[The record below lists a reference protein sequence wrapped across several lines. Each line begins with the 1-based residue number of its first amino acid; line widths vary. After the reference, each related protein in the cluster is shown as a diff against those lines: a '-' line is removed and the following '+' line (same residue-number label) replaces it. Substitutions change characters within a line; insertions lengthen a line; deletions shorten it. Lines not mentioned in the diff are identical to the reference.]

1 MSDPRTSER
10 LRDRRRAETVADIK
24 AAALDRVA
32 TQGYEAMSLR
42 AVARDV
48 GVSVQALYH
57 YFPSRDAL
65 VTNLIVDCY
74 TDLTAAV
81 RAASGRAGIPSRERV
96 VAAGLAY
103 RRWALEH
110 RSAFQLTLGVPLSNY
125 AAPVEGPTT
134 VAASQLGETFRDVIF
149 SEWTTEQLDALQIPG
164 EPGVSTS
171 RLAAALAGPVLSPG
185 ALAYFTSGWATLH
198 GLVTLELLGHL
209 VWVGDAGED
218 LLRATL
224 MGYVETLYRHRSPG
238 PEPD

>member
-1 MSDPRTSER
+1 MSEMRAPER
-10 LRDRRRAETVADIK
+10 LRERRRAETVGEIK
-24 AAALDRVA
+24 AAALERVA
-32 TQGYEAMSLR
+32 SEGYEAMSLR

-65 VTNLIVDCY
+65 VTDLIVDCF

-81 RAASGRAGIPSRERV
+81 RAASGDAGTPSGERI

-110 RSAFQLTLGVPLSNY
+110 RSAFQLTLGVPLRTY
-125 AAPVEGPTT
+125 TAPLEGPTSD
-134 VAASQLGETFRDVIF
+134 AAAGLGEAFRDVIF
-149 SEWTTEQLDALQIPG
+149 SEWTAEQLEALPIPG
-164 EPGVSTS
+164 EPGASTA
-171 RLAAALAGPVLSPG
+171 RLAVALAGPVLSPG
-185 ALAYFTSGWATLH
+185 AMAHFTSGWATLH
-198 GLVTLELLGHL
+198 GMVTLELLGHL

-224 MGYVETLYRHRSPG
+224 VSYVETLARLRQP
-238 PEPD
+238 

>member
-1 MSDPRTSER
+1 MPDTKTPER
-10 LRDRRRAETVADIK
+10 LRDRRRAETVAEIK
-24 AAALDRVA
+24 AAALDHVA
-32 TQGYEAMSLR
+32 RQGYEAMSLR

-65 VTNLIVDCY
+65 VTDLIADCY

-81 RAASGRAGIPSRERV
+81 RAASARAGMPFGERV

-110 RSAFQLTLGVPLSNY
+110 RNAFQLTLGVPLSTY
-125 AAPVEGPTT
+125 AAPVDGPTT

-149 SEWTTEQLDALQIPG
+149 SDWTTEQLDALQIPG

-171 RLAAALAGPVLSPG
+171 RLAAALADPALPPG

-224 MGYVETLYRHRSPG
+224 VGYVETLERLRSPG
-238 PEPD
+238 PEPE